1 MKHWIAG
8 WVDLNLALNQTGGPN
23 LSNNKYDAAIIVD
36 AENDRFFKQPL
47 FYVMQ
52 HFSRFVPPGS
62 VRIDTRLNFEP
73 FFTELHILA
82 FETPQNET
90 VVIIYNR

>member
-1 MKHWIAG
+1 MEHWVVG
-8 WVDLNLALNQTGGPN
+8 WMDLNLALNQKGEPN
-23 LSNNKYDAAIIVD
+23 LLNNKYDAAIIVD

-62 VRIDTRLNFEP
+62 VRLNTRLNFQP
-73 FFTELHILA
+73 FFDDLFVLA
-82 FETPQNET
+82 FDTPQEKT
-90 VVIIYNR
+90 VFIIYNR